1 MFAEG
6 FRNEVQVINTVLSY
20 DENASGRVAAMFG
33 SSLALAISDIPF
45 DGPIAG
51 VEVAYIDG
59 KYIINPTVAEKE
71 ASSLELSV
79 AGNINAINMV
89 ESGAKELSEEVMLG
103 ALLAGHNAVK
113 ELIEF
118 QNEIVAK
125 VGKEKAEVELLHVD
139 EDLKAEVI
147 AAYNSDLQKA
157 VQVEEKLAREAA
169 TKAVKEAIIS
179 VYSAK
184 YENDENL
191 SIILRDLAEILE
203 GMEHAEVRRLI
214 TEDKIRPD
222 GRKIDEIRPLDA
234 EIDFTPRSITH
245 GTGLFTRGQTQAL
258 STLTLAPMNEAQII
272 DGLNDEYKNVLCTTT
287 ISHST
292 LLVKLD
298 VTGHQVDVKL
308 VTEHSENGL

>member
-125 VGKEKAEVELLHVD
+125 VGKKK
-139 EDLKAEVI
+139 LKL
-147 AAYNSDLQKA
+147 NFCML
-157 VQVEEKLAREAA
+157 
-169 TKAVKEAIIS
+169 
-179 VYSAK
+179 
-184 YENDENL
+184 
-191 SIILRDLAEILE
+191 
-203 GMEHAEVRRLI
+203 M
-214 TEDKIRPD
+214 KI
-222 GRKIDEIRPLDA
+222 
-234 EIDFTPRSITH
+234 
-245 GTGLFTRGQTQAL
+245 
-258 STLTLAPMNEAQII
+258 
-272 DGLNDEYKNVLCTTT
+272 
-287 ISHST
+287 
-292 LLVKLD
+292 
-298 VTGHQVDVKL
+298 
-308 VTEHSENGL
+308 